1 MTWFDL
7 LLTLLLALLTAIGA
21 QRKMIGALV
30 GIGGFVLF
38 RILLLMFIQISPL
51 VALLFALTAG
61 MLLGFAGRSLV
72 QRRRG
77 SPLPFTILGGV
88 GGFLLGILLILSLVT
103 SLPLEITV
111 NNTVNYPGS
120 GLPPV
125 LETAVR
131 QSYLVRE
138 TGRGILLYPLM
149 VDAGVI
155 SPNGVLQGLHSFFV
169 VRLPW
174 EGG

>member
-7 LLTLLLALLTAIGA
+7 LLTLIVALLTAIGA

-30 GIGGFVLF
+30 GIGSLILF
-38 RILLLMFIQISPL
+38 RILLVMLVQIGPV
-51 VALLFALTAG
+51 VALLFALAAG
-61 MLLGFAGRSLV
+61 VLLGFAGRSLV

-88 GGFLLGILLILSLVT
+88 GGFLLGVLLVLSLVT
-103 SLPLEITV
+103 SLPLEVTV
-111 NNTVNYPGS
+111 NNTINYPGT

-149 VDAGVI
+149 VDAGI
-155 SPNGVLQGLHSFFV
+155 LAPNSVLQGLHHFFV